1 MFHDSLTLIRESWK
15 KFQNAGLS
23 PSAFCGKKSRAQ
35 RCIILY
41 MFPCFG
47 IFFRKARSVTVPKNG
62 IYFCSAR
69 HISANIGIC
78 HLKSTSQYG
87 LTDTLSAHIIF
98 IFQDPTVTSSAVI
111 LDVFSQKTRSM
122 MVPNEYYLNGSE
134 MGLRLTGS

>member
-1 MFHDSLTLIRESWK
+1 MSRKFLTLFRESWK
-15 KFQNAGLS
+15 RVPNPGTVTERVFR
-23 PSAFCGKKSRAQ
+23 KKNRAQ
-35 RCIILY
+35 HCINLY
-41 MFPCFG
+41 MFLCFG
-47 IFFRKARSVTVPKNG
+47 FSPRKARSVKVPKNG